1 MVCGS
6 PRPQC
11 SFFRQENGALLPE
24 GPPSVSSQRPHQP
37 SRLPTAPSSGCTLPH
52 LGVFLLTDSS
62 GTSPNTDTGA
72 GTGMHLLKGKTSD
85 PLYPVPPVTPFHR
98 IWRDCLHAILH
109 MHKQFSLSFLS
120 SHIQGQLP
128 NLLLQAQSLPSQP
141 WVLLPVFI
149 VGYGGPCSPALA
161 RVQGA
166 SPPPPTDPKMSE

>member
-1 MVCGS
+1 MWFSPPPVLVLQAGKRSSPPGGS
-6 PRPQC
+6 SLCQ
-11 SFFRQENGALLPE
+11 LPE
-24 GPPSVSSQRPHQP
+24 TPPALPPSHG
-37 SRLPTAPSSGCTLPH
+37 PSSGCTLPH

-141 WVLLPVFI
+141 WVLLPVSI

>member
-1 MVCGS
+1 MVLPAPSARSSGRKTELS
-6 PRPQC
+6 SRRVLPLSAPRDPTSPPAFPRP
-11 SFFRQENGALLPE
+11 
-24 GPPSVSSQRPHQP
+24 PPADAPF
-37 SRLPTAPSSGCTLPH
+37 PTW
-52 LGVFLLTDSS
+52 GVFLLTDSS

-85 PLYPVPPVTPFHR
+85 PLYPVPPVTPFHG

-149 VGYGGPCSPALA
+149 VGYGGPCSPTLA